1 MVSVD
6 TAHRTAERAV
16 RTRLTELQRLT
27 GLPVVFGGAVP
38 GGSREG
44 RFAITAQVGTISD
57 ALSGLVIRRGR
68 GLGGTALERGVPCRV
83 DDYAAA
89 RAITHDYDTMVAE
102 EKLTSIFAFPV
113 RVEGE
118 VRSVLYGAVRS
129 GDPIGDR
136 TLRQASLVASQLQA
150 DLRRPADLPPDG
162 PVGPAGPADDGA
174 RRALVELADIIA
186 ATSDDRLRERLARI
200 HREFSGASAALEAP
214 GDTAAAEKLTR
225 RETDV
230 LRLVAVGASN
240 VEIAD
245 QLTLSVQT
253 VKAYLRSAMR
263 KLKVRNRTAAVHVG
277 RAAGLF

>member
-6 TAHRTAERAV
+6 SAHRSPERAL
-16 RTRLTELQRLT
+16 RTRLLDLQRAT

-38 GGSREG
+38 GGTREG

-113 RVEGE
+113 RVDGE

-136 TLRQASLVASQLQA
+136 TLRQAGLIASQLQA
-150 DLRRPADLPPDG
+150 DLRSAPA
-162 PVGPAGPADDGA
+162 AGPAPGDDGA
-174 RRALVELADIIA
+174 GDGTRRALVELADIIA
-186 ATSDDRLRERLARI
+186 GTSDARLRERLARI
-200 HREFSGASAALEAP
+200 HREFSGAPGAP
-214 GDTAAAEKLTR
+214 ESTDPTADGPERLTR
-225 RETDV
+225 READV
-230 LRLVAVGASN
+230 LRLVALGASN
-240 VEIAD
+240 SEIAD
-245 QLTLSVQT
+245 QLNLSVQT

>member
-1 MVSVD
+1 VVSVD
-6 TAHRTAERAV
+6 TAQRPAERAI
-16 RTRLTELQRLT
+16 RTRLLELQRVT
-27 GLPVVFGGAVP
+27 GLPVVFGGTVP
-38 GGSREG
+38 GGSGDG

-113 RVEGE
+113 RVDGE

-136 TLRQASLVASQLQA
+136 TLRRAGLVASQLQA
-150 DLRRPADLPPDG
+150 DLRSAPVAGLPPVDDSGDG
-162 PVGPAGPADDGA
+162 T

-186 ATSDDRLRERLARI
+186 ATPDAQLRDRLARI
-200 HREFSGASAALEAP
+200 HREFSGAAGAP
-214 GDTAAAEKLTR
+214 EPADPTAEGPEKLTR
-225 RETDV
+225 READV

-240 VEIAD
+240 NEIAD
-245 QLTLSVQT
+245 QLDLSVQT

>member
-6 TAHRTAERAV
+6 TVHRSAERAV
-16 RTRLTELQRLT
+16 RTRLLELQRVT
-27 GLPVVFGGAVP
+27 GLPVVFGGTVP
-38 GGSREG
+38 GGGREG
-44 RFAITAQVGTISD
+44 RFAITSQVGTISD

-113 RVEGE
+113 RVDGE
-118 VRSVLYGAVRS
+118 IRSVLYGAVRS

-136 TLRQASLVASQLQA
+136 TLRQASLVASQLQV
-150 DLRRPADLPPDG
+150 DLRGTPAAGLPP
-162 PVGPAGPADDGA
+162 VDDGA
-174 RRALVELADIIA
+174 GDGTRRALVELADIIA
-186 ATSDDRLRERLARI
+186 ATSDARLRERLARI
-200 HREFSGASAALEAP
+200 HREFSGAPAAPEP
-214 GDTAAAEKLTR
+214 VGDPAAEGPEKLTR

-240 VEIAD
+240 SEIAD
-245 QLTLSVQT
+245 QLNLSVQT

>member
-6 TAHRTAERAV
+6 TAHRCAERAV
-16 RTRLTELQRLT
+16 RTRLLELQRVT

-38 GGSREG
+38 GGAREG

-136 TLRQASLVASQLQA
+136 TVRQASLVASRLQA
-150 DLRRPADLPPDG
+150 DLRFPAEVPPAAVGGSPDEGADG
-162 PVGPAGPADDGA
+162 T

-186 ATSDDRLRERLARI
+186 TTSDPRLRERLACI
-200 HREFSGASAALEAP
+200 HREFSGASAAPEPP
-214 GDTAAAEKLTR
+214 GDPRDAEKLTR

-240 VEIAD
+240 SEIAD
-245 QLTLSVQT
+245 RLDLSVQT

-263 KLKVRNRTAAVHVG
+263 KLEVRNRTAAVHVG
-277 RAAGLF
+277 RAAGLL

>member
-1 MVSVD
+1 VVSVD
-6 TAHRTAERAV
+6 TAHRSAERAV
-16 RTRLTELQRLT
+16 RTRLLELQRVT
-27 GLPVVFGGAVP
+27 GLPVVFGGTVP

-44 RFAITAQVGTISD
+44 RFAITAQAGTISD

-83 DDYAAA
+83 DDYATA

-150 DLRRPADLPPDG
+150 DLRGAREAGLP
-162 PVGPAGPADDGA
+162 PADDGA
-174 RRALVELADIIA
+174 DGTRRALVELADIIA
-186 ATSDDRLRERLARI
+186 VTSDARLRERLARI
-200 HREFSGASAALEAP
+200 HREFSGASAAAEPP
-214 GDTAAAEKLTR
+214 GDTAAEATEKLTR
-225 RETDV
+225 READV

-240 VEIAD
+240 SEIAE
-245 QLTLSVQT
+245 QLNLSVQT